1 MPADPAGP
9 AGRCAI
15 AVMAKAPSPGRVKT
29 RLVPPLSPDGA
40 TAWSG
45 CFLQDVTENIPQAAY
60 AEPIHALPIDGYVAF
75 APAGGEALLRP
86 VIAPGTRLILADGS
100 PPVPARVERFGRSL
114 LHAARGLFELGYGAV
129 GLLNSD
135 SPTL

>member
-29 RLVPPLSPDGA
+29 RLVPPLSADEA
-40 TAWSG
+40 TALSG
-45 CFLQDVTENIPQAAY
+45 CFLQDVTANIAQAARDQ
-60 AEPIHALPIDGYVAF
+60 PIDGYVAF
-75 APAGGEALLRP
+75 APAGSEALLRP

-100 PPVPARVERFGRSL
+100 PVMPDRVERFGRSL

-129 GLLNSD
+129 G
-135 SPTL
+135 